1 MTLFTATELTAFRQ
15 IPTSAELYD
24 LAHELTL
31 DALQGEVGDRI
42 SDPPQPGVK
51 SLALAVA
58 ARLLTNPGGLRS
70 ESAGGMAVSY
80 ADAQTG
86 VILSDSERR
95 RLRRAVGMAS
105 GAGMLNIAPEDVC
118 LPVTVWRPV

>member
-1 MTLFTATELTAFRQ
+1 MTLFTAAELTAYRQ
-15 IPTSAELYD
+15 VPTSTETYT

-42 SDPPQPGVK
+42 TEPPQPGIK

-86 VILSDSERR
+86 VILSDDERR
-95 RLRRAVGMAS
+95 RLRKSVGLAS
-105 GAGMLNIAPEDVC
+105 GAGMLDIAPDDAC
-118 LPVTVWRPV
+118 PPVAVWRPV